1 MNKSKKNAVLF
12 PDNKNGIYLYEYPV
26 INGIKQYVQVR
37 GTDRKN
43 PLILFIHGGPGGSL
57 AGLCH
62 VLQADWEEKYTV
74 ANWDQRNACKTFL
87 ANKDNAMKIAM
98 TGTMEDFIK
107 DIDEVIAYLHT
118 VYDFDKLILM
128 GFSWGTAIGSEYT
141 KRHPENILCYIGV
154 GQHINYTDG
163 LHFVCSKLSKLAKG
177 DTKDLSKIKE
187 IEASIPEE
195 PKMTKEFMSKLRSF
209 IVLGTKYI
217 SKNSKAF
224 PLKALL
230 ASPFL
235 NFKEKTYMFKSDF
248 SLHER
253 TIETMMTYD
262 FRTNLSFDVPMLFVF
277 GEEDYNCPPELLKE
291 CFDNISAPEKKMEII
306 PKAAH
311 SCFYDK
317 PQAFMEVITAFVDA
331 LSN

>member
-1 MNKSKKNAVLF
+1 MSKSKKNAVLF

-37 GTDRKN
+37 GADRKN
-43 PLILFIHGGPGGSL
+43 PLLLFIHGGPGGSL

-62 VLQADWEEKYTV
+62 VLQAEWEEKFTV
-74 ANWDQRNACKTFL
+74 ANWDQRNTCKTYF
-87 ANKDNAMKIAM
+87 ANKDKVMEIAK

-118 VYDFDKLILM
+118 VYEFDKLILM
-128 GFSWGTAIGSEYT
+128 GFSWGTSIGSEYV
-141 KRHPENILCYIGV
+141 KHHPEKLLCYIGV
-154 GQHINYTDG
+154 GQHISYTDG
-163 LHFVCSKLSKLAKG
+163 LHFVCRKLSKLAKG
-177 DTKDLSKIKE
+177 NTKDLSKIKAF
-187 IEASIPEE
+187 EALIPEE
-195 PKMTKEFMSKLRSF
+195 PKMTKEFISELRSF

-217 SKNSKAF
+217 SKNSKDF

-230 ASPFL
+230 TSPFL
-235 NFKEKTYMFKSDF
+235 NFREKTSMFKTDF
-248 SLHER
+248 SLYER

-262 FRTNLSFDVPMLFVF
+262 FRTNLSFDVPMFFVF

-291 CFDNISAPEKKMEII
+291 CFDNISAPEKKLEII

-311 SCFYDK
+311 TCFYDK
-317 PQAFMEVITAFVDA
+317 SSIFIGVITEFVYD

>member
-1 MNKSKKNAVLF
+1 M
-12 PDNKNGIYLYEYPV
+12 
-26 INGIKQYVQVR
+26 R
-37 GTDRKN
+37 GADRKN

-74 ANWDQRNACKTFL
+74 ANWDQRNTCKTYF
-87 ANKDNAMKIAM
+87 ANKDNAMKIAK

-107 DIDEVIAYLHT
+107 DIDEVISYLHT

-128 GFSWGTAIGSEYT
+128 GFSWGTSIGSEYT

-163 LHFVCSKLSKLAKG
+163 LHFVCSELLKLAKG
-177 DTKDLSKIKE
+177 NTKDLSKIKE

-217 SKNSKAF
+217 SKTVK
-224 PLKALL
+224 L
-230 ASPFL
+230 FL
-235 NFKEKTYMFKSDF
+235 
-248 SLHER
+248 
-253 TIETMMTYD
+253 
-262 FRTNLSFDVPMLFVF
+262 
-277 GEEDYNCPPELLKE
+277 
-291 CFDNISAPEKKMEII
+291 
-306 PKAAH
+306 
-311 SCFYDK
+311 
-317 PQAFMEVITAFVDA
+317 
-331 LSN
+331 

>member
-1 MNKSKKNAVLF
+1 MSKSKKNAVLF

-128 GFSWGTAIGSEYT
+128 GFS
-141 KRHPENILCYIGV
+141 
-154 GQHINYTDG
+154 
-163 LHFVCSKLSKLAKG
+163 
-177 DTKDLSKIKE
+177 
-187 IEASIPEE
+187 
-195 PKMTKEFMSKLRSF
+195 
-209 IVLGTKYI
+209 
-217 SKNSKAF
+217 
-224 PLKALL
+224 
-230 ASPFL
+230 
-235 NFKEKTYMFKSDF
+235 
-248 SLHER
+248 
-253 TIETMMTYD
+253 
-262 FRTNLSFDVPMLFVF
+262 
-277 GEEDYNCPPELLKE
+277 
-291 CFDNISAPEKKMEII
+291 
-306 PKAAH
+306 
-311 SCFYDK
+311 
-317 PQAFMEVITAFVDA
+317 
-331 LSN
+331 